1 MTKTEILGKLK
12 TNLPA
17 NKRNELL
24 RIYNIMKTYTIESEI
39 ISIEI
44 VTVKANNKRDALKY
58 AENNPNL
65 IWEPINNNL
74 TRNFISIL

>member
-1 MTKTEILGKLK
+1 
-12 TNLPA
+12 
-17 NKRNELL
+17 
-24 RIYNIMKTYTIESEI
+24 MKTYTIESEI
-39 ISIEI
+39 VSIEI